1 MPQYVS
7 EITSGTQASR
17 TSEGGK
23 VADSQIRAYK
33 VLLSSTTE
41 VIDIQATCGVFI
53 GNRHPYNLNLYCK
66 SFDAKYDGE
75 SRMVLICT
83 FQYGTTPASDGNDRN
98 QQPPSMR
105 PANYSTSTT
114 LVEVPAREWYVVN
127 SGGGIGGSK
136 VSAANPVGDMYD
148 GVSYMMGMMTINVEQ
163 YEPSD
168 PTRHVELAGCVNQD
182 TLYIGSLS
190 CGPRT
195 VMFRGVSF
203 KPTVEAW
210 GDNVFRGW
218 MATYE
223 FLYRQDTWDLRV
235 PQTGFNVKSFP
246 PNAGGGSQDIYG
258 QPLKHSAGK
267 IIGPPYLLPDNISA
281 NEKVR
286 AMVKVFEYE
295 NGGASQL
302 PSAQPVALN
311 DDGTPR
317 ISSLP
322 PIINRFC
329 PYQPIQMASRLNLR
343 LF

>member
-1 MPQYVS
+1 MPEAVS

-17 TSEGGK
+17 TSENGR
-23 VADSQIRAYK
+23 VTDSQIRAYK
-33 VLLSSTTE
+33 VLLSAPTE
-41 VIDIQATCGVFI
+41 VIDIQRTCGVFI
-53 GNRHPYNLNLYCK
+53 GNRHPYNTNLLCR
-66 SFDAKYDGE
+66 SFDAKYDGD

-98 QQPPSMR
+98 EMPPSVR
-105 PANYSTSTT
+105 PANYTTSTT
-114 LVEVPAREWYVVN
+114 LVEVPAREWYEIN
-127 SGGGIGGSK
+127 SSGNTGAR
-136 VSAANPVGDMYD
+136 VPATNPVGDMYD
-148 GVSYMMGMMTINVEQ
+148 GVSYMMGMMTINIEQ
-163 YEPSD
+163 YEPYD
-168 PTRHVELAGCVNQD
+168 PARHVELAGCVNAD
-182 TLYIGSLS
+182 TLYIGSLN

-223 FLYRQDTWDLRV
+223 FLYRQDTWDMRI
-235 PQTGFNVKSFP
+235 PQTGFNVKAFAP
-246 PNAGGGSQDIYG
+246 PGGGGVDVYG
-258 QPLKHSAGK
+258 QPLKHVNGK
-267 IIGPPYLLPDNISA
+267 IVPALMLPEQINPND
-281 NEKVR
+281 KVR

-302 PSAQPVALN
+302 PSAQPVALT
-311 DDGTPR
+311 DEGYPR
-317 ISSLP
+317 DPALP